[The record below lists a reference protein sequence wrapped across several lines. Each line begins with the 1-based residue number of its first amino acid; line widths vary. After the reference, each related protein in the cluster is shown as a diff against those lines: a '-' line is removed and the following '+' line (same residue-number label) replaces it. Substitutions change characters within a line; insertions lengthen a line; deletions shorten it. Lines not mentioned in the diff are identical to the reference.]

1 LYRCIRNC
9 ACNIGVLRCRRRAT
23 ATRHG
28 IGAAKSWAV
37 QRPRPCACSIG
48 IPRCKRRGAARQHGV
63 GTAKSWGC
71 SKTPPLSQE
80 IGLHSPPNLH
90 TAHTKAHAYQ
100 EAKKCDLGIV
110 PHREN
115 CPCKSP
121 HPLCHKRLTA
131 NVLNN
136 WRRMHEQHD
145 SQCWSQS
152 RDRPQKWRNDDE
164 FVQSLSKQGRELGA
178 KEIGAEDKGSV
189 ACLCK

>member
-1 LYRCIRNC
+1 MHPK
-9 ACNIGVLRCRRRAT
+9 LRLQHRRPSLQEESHGNT
-23 ATRHG
+23 ARSR
-28 IGAAKSWAV
+28 AAKSWAV

-110 PHREN
+110 PHDRLLDART
-115 CPCKSP
+115 
-121 HPLCHKRLTA
+121 PLHGDHSKGTSTGSMQEPTPALPQGQETYGQCL
-131 NVLNN
+131 
-136 WRRMHEQHD
+136 EQLATD
-145 SQCWSQS
+145 A
-152 RDRPQKWRNDDE
+152 RTT
-164 FVQSLSKQGRELGA
+164 
-178 KEIGAEDKGSV
+178 
-189 ACLCK
+189 